1 MGKKEETV
9 SASAV
14 SEDAD
19 VIPAKEQVRKA
30 RKEEQYRV
38 AREAKNAKKGKTP
51 ESEQERQIRL
61 GVEAE
66 ARLSLKS
73 EQKAEQRSDKFAE
86 TDYSRVEDV
95 LKANDIALTAW
106 SLAVGQYQSGSSTLN
121 ISGGGQ
127 QKYVDLEAAL
137 KVWRKAAFKISKDGL
152 GVITR
157 MSKYMTVDDKSKRPN
172 GGKNSVNLVER
183 KYQAN
188 FLIVT
193 DRGEINVHIDSSPP

>member
-1 MGKKEETV
+1 V

-19 VIPAKEQVRKA
+19 VVPAKEQARKA

-38 AREAKNAKKGKTP
+38 AREAKKAKKSKAP
-51 ESEQERQIRL
+51 ESEQEKQIWL
-61 GVEAE
+61 GLETE
-66 ARLSLKS
+66 ARLGLES

-127 QKYVDLEAAL
+127 QAYVDFEAAL
-137 KVWRKAAFKISKDGL
+137 KVWRKAVFKISKDGL

-157 MSKYMTVDDKSKRPN
+157 MSKYMTVNDKSERPD
-172 GGKNSVNLVER
+172 GGRNSVNLVER

-188 FLIVT
+188 FLIAT
-193 DRGEINVHIDSSPP
+193 DRGEINAHIDSPPP